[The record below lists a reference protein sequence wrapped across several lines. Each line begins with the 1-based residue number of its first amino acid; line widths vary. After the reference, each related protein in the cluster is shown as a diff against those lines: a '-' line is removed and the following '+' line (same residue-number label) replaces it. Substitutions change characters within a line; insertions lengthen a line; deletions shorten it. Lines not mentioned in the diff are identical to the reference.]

1 MLVLNR
7 SNNESITLTIP
18 GVGDV
23 VVYVKLRDRD
33 KRVPVDLVV
42 DAPLT
47 VKVLRTEL
55 KDKGNVRQAVESV

>member
-7 SNNESITLTIP
+7 SHNESITLTIP

-47 VKVLRTEL
+47 VKVLRTEI

>member
-23 VVYVKLRDRD
+23 TVYVKLRDRD

-47 VKVLRTEL
+47 VKVLRTEI

>member
-47 VKVLRTEL
+47 VKVLRTEI

>member
-23 VVYVKLRDRD
+23 VVYVKLKDRD

-47 VKVLRTEL
+47 VKVLRTEI
-55 KDKGNVRQAVESV
+55 KDKGHVGQTVESV

>member
-7 SNNESITLTIP
+7 NNNESITLTIP

-47 VKVLRTEL
+47 VKVLRTEI
-55 KDKGNVRQAVESV
+55 KDDGNVRQAVESV

>member
-18 GVGDV
+18 GLGDIT
-23 VVYVKLRDRD
+23 VYVRLKDRD

-47 VKVLRTEL
+47 VKVLRTEI
-55 KDKGNVRQAVESV
+55 KDKGHVGQTVESV

>member
-42 DAPLT
+42 DAPRI
-47 VKVLRTEL
+47 VKVMRTEI